1 MEKEIAQNAKSNP
14 KIFWKYANS
23 KRKTNTG
30 ISELKFKSE
39 EGEERKTTTDKEKAE
54 VLASFFSS
62 VFTIEPEGDL
72 PLMHPIEVKQECI
85 EKTYKES
92 EILKL
97 LQNLDVNKSCGPDG
111 LHPKMLKEL
120 SATISKPITTIFNS
134 SMCKGLVP
142 KLWKEGN
149 ITALFKKGDKTEP
162 GNYRPVSLTS
172 VICKTM
178 EKLVRET
185 IVKHMSANKLFS
197 NKQFGFISGR
207 STTLQLLK
215 VMDEWTK
222 ILDKGGKIDS
232 VYMDFMKAFD
242 KVPHRRLLH
251 KMHRYKISEKEI
263 KWVESFLNN
272 RTQKVIINGTESN
285 CHHVTSGIPQGSVLG
300 PILFVIYINDM
311 PEMVESSTYLFADD
325 TKIFREIREE
335 KDEKMLQ
342 VDLDNLQSWS
352 DTWLLKFHPNKC
364 KVMSVANTSVDKGT
378 KHYHLYNNDG
388 NRIELK
394 QSDGEKD
401 IGVFVDENLFF
412 NKHIQNQVNK
422 ANSIM
427 GLIRRTYT
435 YLDEQSFKYLFQAL
449 VRPHIEYAEAVWS
462 PFKVGDIEKIE
473 NVQRRATK
481 QVPTLKNMEYNE
493 RLKKLKMP
501 TLKYRRMRGDMIE
514 VFKIINDIYD
524 PLTTVDMFEL
534 NTTSNTRGHS
544 KKMKIKTSR
553 LNVRKY
559 TFVVRIVEIWNS
571 LPESVIQAKTVKN
584 FEIGLDEHWKHQE
597 CKYDFTANINIRS
610 NSGSDVKSR
619 INDVDLEAD
628 IVATSQRPL

>member
-1 MEKEIAQNAKSNP
+1 
-14 KIFWKYANS
+14 
-23 KRKTNTG
+23 
-30 ISELKFKSE
+30 
-39 EGEERKTTTDKEKAE
+39 
-54 VLASFFSS
+54 
-62 VFTIEPEGDL
+62 
-72 PLMHPIEVKQECI
+72 
-85 EKTYKES
+85 
-92 EILKL
+92 
-97 LQNLDVNKSCGPDG
+97 
-111 LHPKMLKEL
+111 
-120 SATISKPITTIFNS
+120 
-134 SMCKGLVP
+134 
-142 KLWKEGN
+142 
-149 ITALFKKGDKTEP
+149 
-162 GNYRPVSLTS
+162 
-172 VICKTM
+172 
-178 EKLVRET
+178 
-185 IVKHMSANKLFS
+185 MSTNKLFS

-251 KMHRYKISEKEI
+251 KMHRYKISEKVI

-272 RTQKVIINGTESN
+272 RTQKVIVNGTESK
-285 CHHVTSGIPQGSVLG
+285 CHHVTSGIPQGSVMG
-300 PILFVIYINDM
+300 PMLFVIYINDM

-342 VDLDNLQSWS
+342 ADLDNLQSWS

-364 KVMSVANTSVDKGT
+364 KVMSVANKSVDKGT

-388 NRIELK
+388 NIIELK

-401 IGVFVDENLFF
+401 IGVFVDENLSF

-514 VFKIINDIYD
+514 VFKIIYDIYD

-544 KKMKIKTSR
+544 KKMKIKQVGCEKIYLR
-553 LNVRKY
+553 R
-559 TFVVRIVEIWNS
+559 
-571 LPESVIQAKTVKN
+571 
-584 FEIGLDEHWKHQE
+584 
-597 CKYDFTANINIRS
+597 
-610 NSGSDVKSR
+610 
-619 INDVDLEAD
+619 
-628 IVATSQRPL
+628 